1 MEFGLSQ
8 SVNNLLLG
16 NIVED
21 ISITNSVSTPV
32 INHQNFKEN
41 INPVFEKYDES
52 NLIAA
57 FKNSRKKWKLKTSS
71 FLL

>member
-21 ISITNSVSTPV
+21 ISITNSASTPV

-57 FKNSRKKWKLKTSS
+57 FKNSRKKWKQKTSS